1 MSGSTNLFEAGTGLR
16 GLSAQEAKRI
26 NDSITFV
33 RQTSATKYSYD
44 LSTLKFVA
52 VNGMAQPG
60 LCVNWTRIDA
70 RTFLKPQLLSLMPE
84 SLMTGKTVLFNVS
97 TPDSGGTLWPPI
109 LFHECGHALF
119 DGSGSPNEPAAWRVE
134 LEVSLAWV
142 GQNTTEKAAFKTFV
156 QTRKALKMYTS
167 FPSTAATSANEALG
181 LLQA

>member
-1 MSGSTNLFEAGTGLR
+1 MSGSANLFEAGTGLR

-33 RQTSATKYSYD
+33 RQTAASRYGND
-44 LSTLKFVA
+44 LSTVKFIA

-70 RTFLKPQLLSLMPE
+70 RTFLKPQLVNLMPE

-109 LFHECGHALF
+109 IFHECGHAIF
-119 DGSGSPNEPAAWRVE
+119 DLSGPNEPAAWRVE

-142 GQNTTEKAAFKTFV
+142 VQNTAEKAAFKTFV
-156 QTRKALKMYTS
+156 QARKALKMYTN
-167 FPSTAATSANEALG
+167 FPSTAAASANNAMAQ
-181 LLQA
+181 LQA